1 MVVPYMELFL
11 LVIIVVVFLLKPN
24 NKSSKKGGLSDIEK
38 FDMFNKSNK
47 K

>member
-24 NKSSKKGGLSDIEK
+24 NKLGKKGGLSDIEK
-38 FDMFNKSNK
+38 FDMFNKLNK

>member
-1 MVVPYMELFL
+1 MELFL
-11 LVIIVVVFLLKPN
+11 LVIIVVLFLLKPN
-24 NKSSKKGGLSDIEK
+24 NKSNKKDGLSDIEK